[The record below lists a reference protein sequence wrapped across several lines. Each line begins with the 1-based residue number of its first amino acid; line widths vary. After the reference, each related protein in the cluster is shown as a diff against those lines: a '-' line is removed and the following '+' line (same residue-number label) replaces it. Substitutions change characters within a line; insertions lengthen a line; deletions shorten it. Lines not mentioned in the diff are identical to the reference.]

1 MPTTSSADSTDSTE
15 IGKTEAHE
23 DDVVVMG
30 NNIFDGPLYKGP
42 AKCVVILNRFGKPKI
57 LHCKISDTVWGTVTN
72 AEDDFGDWLKRYG
85 VDE

>member
-1 MPTTSSADSTDSTE
+1 MLWHMSDSSESS
-15 IGKTEAHE
+15 GQVNPE

-57 LHCKISDTVWGTVTN
+57 LHFKVSDTVWGMTTN
-72 AEDDFGDWLKRYG
+72 ADANFGAWLKRYG